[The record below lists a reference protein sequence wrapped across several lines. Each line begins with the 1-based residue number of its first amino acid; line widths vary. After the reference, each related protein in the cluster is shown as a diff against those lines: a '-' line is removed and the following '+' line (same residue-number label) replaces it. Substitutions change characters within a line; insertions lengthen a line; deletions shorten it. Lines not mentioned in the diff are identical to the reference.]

1 VSRDRQSYVLDSF
14 ALLAYF
20 SDEPGREPVM
30 AMLHAAEAKQ
40 ADIYLSTVNYGE
52 VVYITER
59 MRDVQYARVVIAAL
73 DQLPITLVDVDRT
86 MALEAAHLK
95 ARFSMSYADAF
106 AVALAQLVEG
116 ILVTGDPEFRTVEH
130 LISLQW
136 LPQRHI
142 DQ

>member
-1 VSRDRQSYVLDSF
+1 MSRDRQSYVLDSF

>member
-1 VSRDRQSYVLDSF
+1 VSSERQNYVLDSF

-30 AMLHAAEAKQ
+30 AILHAAEAKQ

-59 MRDVQYARVVIAAL
+59 TRDAQHARVVIAAL

-95 ARFSMSYADAF
+95 AQFSMAYADTF

-130 LISLQW
+130 LVTLQW
-136 LPQRHI
+136 LQQRHI

>member
-1 VSRDRQSYVLDSF
+1 VSSERQNYVLDSF

-20 SDEPGREPVM
+20 SDEPGREQVM
-30 AMLHAAEAKQ
+30 AILHAAEAQQ
-40 ADIYLSTVNYGE
+40 AEVYLSTVNYGE

-59 MRDVQYARVVIAAL
+59 TRDVQYARVVIAAL
-73 DQLPITLVDVDRT
+73 DQLPITLVDVDRQ

-95 ARFSMSYADAF
+95 ARFSMSYADTF
-106 AVALAQLVEG
+106 AVALAQSVEG

-130 LISLQW
+130 LVPLQW